1 MENSLLMRVGFI
13 GLGNMGLGMAG
24 NLLVKGTDLTVH
36 NRSQDKVDELA
47 ARGATRAASVADLTA
62 ATDLVLI
69 CMATVDLSHQYLLGP
84 EGVIENAREGQIIV
98 DHATVD
104 LVTSRRCAEAA
115 AEKGALFLDA
125 PISGGPGGAAD
136 GTLAI
141 MVGGEEA
148 AFRKASPEL
157 DKMGANVRYM
167 GPSGA
172 GTAMKLINQL
182 LVAVNTAGAA
192 EAFQLANSAHV
203 DINAAAELLEV
214 SWGGSTM
221 VSRSAPITADRSFA
235 NSAAPIRN
243 LVKDIGIITSLG
255 KEIGLALPLSEA
267 AEALINETNSI
278 DPDYDIAGM
287 LEALERRR
295 A

>member
-1 MENSLLMRVGFI
+1 MRVGFI
-13 GLGNMGLGMAG
+13 GLGNMGLGMAN
-24 NLLVKGTDLTVH
+24 NLLAKGADLTVH
-36 NRSQDKVDELA
+36 NRSQNKEDELVSG
-47 ARGATRAASVADLTA
+47 GAHRAGSVADLTA
-62 ATDLVLI
+62 AADLVLI

-84 EGVIENAREGQIIV
+84 DGVIENAREGQIVV

-104 LVTSRRCAEAA
+104 LATSRLCAEAA
-115 AEKGALFLDA
+115 AEKGAFFLDA
-125 PISGGPGGAAD
+125 PISGGPTGAAD

-141 MVGGEEA
+141 MVGGDEA

-157 DKMGANVRYM
+157 HKMGANVRYM

-192 EAFQLANSAHV
+192 EAFQLANSAQV
-203 DINAAAELLEV
+203 DISEAAKLLEV

-221 VSRSAPITADRSFA
+221 LSRSAPITADRSFA

-255 KEIGLALPLSEA
+255 REAGLALPLSEA
-267 AEALINETNSI
+267 AETLINETYDI

-287 LEALERRR
+287 LEALERRSE
-295 A
+295 